1 MLTSRLFKQRKIR
14 IFGNKFRLMIQSMT
28 GFGKAIAECGDKN
41 IVVEIKS
48 LNSKSLDINTRI
60 AYVYRE
66 KDLEIRS
73 VVAEKLQRGKI
84 DVCIYC
90 EAKDAGSD
98 KSINETVVKSYCRQM
113 QKIAADMNI
122 PATPQSIFDA
132 VIRLPEIFSSELC
145 GELSDEE
152 SAVLMQVLLQAI
164 EKIIVFRRAEGAV
177 LAADVKQNLE
187 HIANLVSH
195 IERFENQRIVRI
207 RERMALALNEGVSPE
222 NIDKNRLEQELIF
235 YIEKLDVSEEK
246 VRLLQ
251 HCDYFKQTMNEA
263 NCGKKLGFITQEI
276 GREINTLGSKSND
289 AEMQRVV
296 VEMKDYLERVKEQVL
311 NIQ

>member
-1 MLTSRLFKQRKIR
+1 
-14 IFGNKFRLMIQSMT
+14 MT
-28 GFGKAIAECGDKN
+28 GFGKAIAECNDKN

-60 AYVYRE
+60 TYAYRE
-66 KDLEIRS
+66 KDLEIRGI
-73 VVAEKLQRGKI
+73 VAEKLVRGKI

-90 EAKDAGSD
+90 ESKDAGSE
-98 KSINETVVKSYCRQM
+98 KSINEVVVKSYCRQM

-122 PATPQSIFDA
+122 QASPQSIFDA
-132 VIRLPEIFSSELC
+132 VIHLPEIFSSDLSSKM
-145 GELSDEE
+145 SDEE
-152 SAVLMQVLLQAI
+152 SVALKQVLLQAI
-164 EKIIVFRRAEGAV
+164 ERITEYRRVEGAV
-177 LAADVKQNLE
+177 LAADVLHNVE
-187 HIANLVSH
+187 HIEGLIPQV
-195 IERFENQRIVRI
+195 EQFETQRIERI
-207 RERMALALNEGVSPE
+207 RERMMQALEEGIAPE

-246 VRLLQ
+246 VRLQQ
-251 HCDYFKQTMNEA
+251 HCDYFKQTMKED

-296 VEMKDYLERVKEQVL
+296 VEMKDYLERIKEQVL

>member
-1 MLTSRLFKQRKIR
+1 
-14 IFGNKFRLMIQSMT
+14 MT

-60 AYVYRE
+60 AYAYRE

-73 VVAEKLQRGKI
+73 VLAEKLVRGKI

-90 EAKDAGSD
+90 ESKDAGSE
-98 KSINETVVKSYCRQM
+98 KSINEMVVKSYYGQM

-122 PATPQSIFDA
+122 PASPQSIFDA
-132 VIRLPEIFSSELC
+132 VIRLPEIFSSD
-145 GELSDEE
+145 LSSKMSDKE
-152 SAVLMQVLLQAI
+152 SVVLKQALEQAI
-164 EKIIVFRRAEGAV
+164 EKIIDYRRVEGAV
-177 LAADVKQNLE
+177 LAADVRHNVE
-187 HIANLVSH
+187 HIEGLIPQV
-195 IERFENQRIVRI
+195 EQFETQRIERI
-207 RERMALALNEGVSPE
+207 RERMSQALEEGIAPE

-246 VRLLQ
+246 VRLQQ
-251 HCDYFKQTMNEA
+251 HCDYFKQTMNED
-263 NCGKKLGFITQEI
+263 NCGKKLGFIAQEI

-296 VEMKDYLERVKEQVL
+296 VEMKDYLERIKEQVL

>member
-1 MLTSRLFKQRKIR
+1 
-14 IFGNKFRLMIQSMT
+14 MIHSMT

-48 LNSKSLDINTRI
+48 LNSKTLDINTRV
-60 AYVYRE
+60 AYIYRE
-66 KDLEIRS
+66 KDLEIRGI
-73 VVAEKLQRGKI
+73 VAEKLQRGKI
-84 DVCIYC
+84 DVSIYC
-90 EAKDAGSD
+90 ESKETNGVRV
-98 KSINETVVKSYCRQM
+98 INETLVKSCYQQM
-113 QKIAADMNI
+113 QKLAAEMNI
-122 PATPQSIFDA
+122 PAPAQSIFDA
-132 VIRLPEIFSSELC
+132 VIRLPEVFSAEAG

-152 SAVLMQVLLQAI
+152 STILTQVLLQAI
-164 EKIIVFRRAEGAV
+164 EKITTFRATEGAA
-177 LAADVKQNLE
+177 LAADAQHNIE
-187 HIANLVSH
+187 HIETLVSH
-195 IERFENQRIVRI
+195 VELFENQRIERI
-207 RERMALALNEGVSPE
+207 RERMTQALNEGIVSD

-263 NCGKKLGFITQEI
+263 NCGKKLGFITQEM

-296 VEMKDYLERVKEQVL
+296 VEMKDYLERIKEQVL

>member
-1 MLTSRLFKQRKIR
+1 
-14 IFGNKFRLMIQSMT
+14 MT

-48 LNSKSLDINTRI
+48 LNSKTLDINTRI
-60 AYVYRE
+60 AYIYRE

-73 VVAEKLQRGKI
+73 IVAEKLQRGKI
-84 DVCIYC
+84 DVSIYC
-90 EAKDAGSD
+90 ESKEANGVKV
-98 KSINETVVKSYCRQM
+98 INETLVKSYCQQM
-113 QKIAADMNI
+113 QKLAAEMNI
-122 PATPQSIFDA
+122 PASAQSIFDA
-132 VIRLPEIFSSELC
+132 VIRLPDVFSAETS

-152 SAVLMQVLLQAI
+152 SAILMQVLLQAI
-164 EKIIVFRRAEGAV
+164 EKITTFRATEGAV
-177 LAADVKQNLE
+177 LAADVQHNIE
-187 HIANLVSH
+187 HIETLVSRV
-195 IERFENQRIVRI
+195 ELFENQRLERI
-207 RERMALALNEGVSPE
+207 RERMTQALSEGIVSD

-263 NCGKKLGFITQEI
+263 NCGKKLGFITQEM

-296 VEMKDYLERVKEQVL
+296 VEMKDYLERIKEQVL